1 MEFLNIS
8 IHLIFRWQRNII
20 IISVISCTT
29 GDVILSGCNYPHSL
43 YFWDL
48 SLLEV
53 LNNFFQ
59 LSLLFGLSYFLLALD
74 PAKLVRF
81 LLSST
86 LLSILRLSG
95 LFRLFIMFIKILY
108 PSCVVICP
116 PNASAN
122 FSKHFPICRIKGSNA
137 QILLFHF
144 VFQNFQLIFVSGC
157 LFWFC

>member
-43 YFWDL
+43 YFL
-48 SLLEV
+48 SLRLIPARS
-53 LNNFFQ
+53 LKQ
-59 LSLLFGLSYFLLALD
+59 LFSVKPVVWFII
-74 PAKLVRF
+74 
-81 LLSST
+81 LSST